1 MDFRGLVGGAA
12 NVSRGY
18 RETET
23 NLRAAEQE
31 RLSLQQLRMEQA
43 ARERADEARRN
54 RVRELE
60 GVGAP
65 FPTYAPGTPVPQG
78 VTPPQL
84 PAGMRL
90 GVRDVRPP
98 VPPADPQAYGTWDVP
113 GRVAEPTPETYVGPA
128 PAPVTPLRQ
137 EAPVDQRLLDNSN
150 QMVRIASMRV
160 RDAEMGL
167 QSLRDRGA
175 GAAQIARAEGVL
187 RNAQE
192 RLTAAQQGLQRVQT
206 SGPQPAAQPAAT
218 PATPA
223 TPAAPTAATDALV
236 KAMTQVESSGRPGAV
251 SPSGA
256 VGLMQVRPSTAM
268 NPGYGVPNIFDFLRY
283 EGTRNEAIA
292 TEFLKDPQTGA
303 AYGRAYMDAMLREF
317 GGNLDHALAAY
328 NMGPGAAKKW
338 VAEGADPA
346 KLNRETREY
355 IPKVRAE
362 LGQAAPTTAAQ
373 PAAQPAAETPPADA
387 GPVATALRPGVTPE
401 KVDFQMY
408 AVEPGRLTV
417 DQRYLRQ
424 DYERQRQMITDTVV
438 GQITDLD
445 GAYQA
450 QRQGLVAEFNA
461 QLGAKQSAEAQ
472 AARDRIVDLDDR
484 YRVARRQ
491 LETQLQTE
499 AFELDTKFRNA
510 QLSLTS
516 LAAAAQIEYQND
528 PTLASQVLS
537 YAFGQPIRAQFRSD
551 GNIDMLLPDRKGDFQ
566 VRQTFSK
573 QDFIVM
579 LRDAADQ
586 AYRAARQQLAQAQAL
601 KVSEEQARMI
611 REVAVA
617 RIQAGAKLQEI
628 TLQGRQYKL
637 TPDGTGNVFLLRGDG
652 SQAGII
658 RPGGG
663 KIPGPGG
670 AEIEAPP
677 TIQWVSSMR

>member
-1 MDFRGLVGGAA
+1 
-12 NVSRGY
+12 
-18 RETET
+18 
-23 NLRAAEQE
+23 
-31 RLSLQQLRMEQA
+31 
-43 ARERADEARRN
+43 
-54 RVRELE
+54 
-60 GVGAP
+60 
-65 FPTYAPGTPVPQG
+65 
-78 VTPPQL
+78 
-84 PAGMRL
+84 
-90 GVRDVRPP
+90 
-98 VPPADPQAYGTWDVP
+98 
-113 GRVAEPTPETYVGPA
+113 
-128 PAPVTPLRQ
+128 
-137 EAPVDQRLLDNSN
+137 
-150 QMVRIASMRV
+150 
-160 RDAEMGL
+160 
-167 QSLRDRGA
+167 
-175 GAAQIARAEGVL
+175 
-187 RNAQE
+187 
-192 RLTAAQQGLQRVQT
+192 
-206 SGPQPAAQPAAT
+206 
-218 PATPA
+218 
-223 TPAAPTAATDALV
+223 
-236 KAMTQVESSGRPGAV
+236 
-251 SPSGA
+251 
-256 VGLMQVRPSTAM
+256 
-268 NPGYGVPNIFDFLRY
+268 
-283 EGTRNEAIA
+283 
-292 TEFLKDPQTGA
+292 
-303 AYGRAYMDAMLREF
+303 
-317 GGNLDHALAAY
+317 
-328 NMGPGAAKKW
+328 
-338 VAEGADPA
+338 
-346 KLNRETREY
+346 
-355 IPKVRAE
+355 
-362 LGQAAPTTAAQ
+362 
-373 PAAQPAAETPPADA
+373 
-387 GPVATALRPGVTPE
+387 
-401 KVDFQMY
+401 MY

-528 PTLASQVLS
+528 PTLASQVMS

-586 AYRAARQQLAQAQAL
+586 AYRAARQQLARAQAL
-601 KVSEEQARMI
+601 EVTKQQAEMI
-611 REVAVA
+611 KEVVKISATT
-617 RIQAGAKLQEI
+617 AGRLQEI
-628 TLQGRQYKL
+628 TLEGRQYDLK
-637 TPDGTGNVFLLRGDG
+637 PDGQGNVFLLRGDG